1 MKNAQDVSSKGGQ
14 RSSHCLWLPP
24 RFPEEKGGPFP
35 FAGCLSSCLDQGQ
48 DTWGSDFSIKSRHG
62 RKTSSAIRRWL
73 SIPNQVTDLTW
84 GRWRLLSPW
93 GHRPYCKWRMDH
105 YSLGNPE
112 STVLAL
118 LGGPSDFQFSTLVG
132 VGKRTQF
139 YGRGVVRWARQWAIF
154 IFLLCMFWIL
164 YNKYILQLWW
174 GVRGSI

>member
-1 MKNAQDVSSKGGQ
+1 MPKMFPAKVVKGPATVCGYLPVSLKRKGDP
-14 RSSHCLWLPP
+14 SPL
-24 RFPEEKGGPFP
+24 
-35 FAGCLSSCLDQGQ
+35 LDACHHA
-48 DTWGSDFSIKSRHG
+48 WIRARIHEGSDFSIKSRHG